1 MKGQV
6 DLDDAHAN
14 GRLDMGAWSLRTHG
28 QFSEALLLD
37 RHEPSEVVPR
47 ALESV
52 CRPHRHVR
60 GCCSLKPQEAVI
72 LPVNLQF
79 KRLVKYGL
87 SLLQAMSA
95 GEA

>member
-6 DLDDAHAN
+6 DLNDAHAN
-14 GRLDMGAWSLRTHG
+14 GHLDMDTWSLRTQG
-28 QFSEALLLD
+28 RFSEALLLD

-60 GCCSLKPQEAVI
+60 
-72 LPVNLQF
+72 
-79 KRLVKYGL
+79 
-87 SLLQAMSA
+87 
-95 GEA
+95 